1 MKKSPFLQ
9 YVVEHVKGDDK
20 WSLDACFGAAL
31 ESGAFRRE
39 EVVCAKTLYN
49 YVDLGIL
56 PIKNMDLPEKTS
68 RNTKTKAVRKNKREL
83 GRSVEER
90 SENVDNREEF
100 GHWEADTV
108 IGKKDENEPC
118 VLVMTER
125 QTRDSIWVK
134 APSHTADALNEAI
147 KAVMSFFSEKRSEV
161 FKTIT
166 VDNGSEFA
174 NLPILEDDNLKVYF
188 THPYSSFEK
197 GTVECHNRMLRRFI
211 PKGKS
216 IADYTDEQ
224 ICFFA
229 DCING
234 LPRKILSYRSPTEL
248 FDAQL
253 DALYAV

>member
-1 MKKSPFLQ
+1 MVLQ
-9 YVVEHVKGDDK
+9 RICAAGVEPQAERRSHK
-20 WSLDACFGAAL
+20 FG
-31 ESGAFRRE
+31 G
-39 EVVCAKTLYN
+39 
-49 YVDLGIL
+49 G
-56 PIKNMDLPEKTS
+56 
-68 RNTKTKAVRKNKREL
+68 
-83 GRSVEER
+83 
-90 SENVDNREEF
+90 
-100 GHWEADTV
+100 
-108 IGKKDENEPC
+108 
-118 VLVMTER
+118 
-125 QTRDSIWVK
+125 
-134 APSHTADALNEAI
+134 
-147 KAVMSFFSEKRSEV
+147 
-161 FKTIT
+161 TIT

-174 NLPILEDDNLKVYF
+174 NLPLLEDDNLKVCF

-229 DCING
+229 DCVNG

>member
-1 MKKSPFLQ
+1 MDNT
-9 YVVEHVKGDDK
+9 YYTTEHRKGQHLF
-20 WSLDACFGAAL
+20 S
-31 ESGAFRRE
+31 E
-39 EVVCAKTLYN
+39 ERHEIEVRLKDGWTINRIAKHIGRPYN
-49 YVDLGIL
+49 T
-56 PIKNMDLPEKTS
+56 IKNEIARGTVELYGGKVKRYKADEGEKYIART
-68 RNTKTKAVRKNKREL
+68 
-83 GRSVEER
+83 
-90 SENVDNREEF
+90 
-100 GHWEADTV
+100 
-108 IGKKDENEPC
+108 
-118 VLVMTER
+118 
-125 QTRDSIWVK
+125 
-134 APSHTADALNEAI
+134 
-147 KAVMSFFSEKRSEV
+147 
-161 FKTIT
+161 
-166 VDNGSEFA
+166 EFA
-174 NLPILEDDNLKVYF
+174 NLPLLEDDNLKVCF

>member
-1 MKKSPFLQ
+1 
-9 YVVEHVKGDDK
+9 
-20 WSLDACFGAAL
+20 
-31 ESGAFRRE
+31 
-39 EVVCAKTLYN
+39 
-49 YVDLGIL
+49 
-56 PIKNMDLPEKTS
+56 
-68 RNTKTKAVRKNKREL
+68 
-83 GRSVEER
+83 
-90 SENVDNREEF
+90 
-100 GHWEADTV
+100 
-108 IGKKDENEPC
+108 
-118 VLVMTER
+118 MTER

-174 NLPILEDDNLKVYF
+174 NLPLLEDDNLKVYF

-253 DALYAV
+253 GALYAV